1 MYIIIFFL
9 TSSKT
14 SEIFISVSSGRS
26 LNIGTLKTLHKYE
39 RNRLLLV
46 GNTTVTVGEMGRLKS
61 KILPLEEIGIF
72 RLPYE
77 TSPHHNCLEAL
88 SFDRP

>member
-1 MYIIIFFL
+1 M
-9 TSSKT
+9 
-14 SEIFISVSSGRS
+14 SVSSGRS
-26 LNIGTLKTLHKYE
+26 LNIGTLKTLHTYE

-46 GNTTVTVGEMGRLKS
+46 GNSTVMVGKMGRLKS

-72 RLPYE
+72 CLPYE